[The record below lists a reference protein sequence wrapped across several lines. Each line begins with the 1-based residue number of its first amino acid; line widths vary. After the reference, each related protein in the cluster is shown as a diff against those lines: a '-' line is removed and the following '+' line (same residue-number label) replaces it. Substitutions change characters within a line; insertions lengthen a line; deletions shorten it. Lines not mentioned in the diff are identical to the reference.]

1 MNDPMD
7 MGHMHRDSIQLHEQR
22 GTPWQQET
30 EMAESIHSSRLLLPC
45 SAFHTPPSISH
56 SKWKKANS
64 PLSQERIFYEPGRC
78 F

>member
-7 MGHMHRDSIQLHEQR
+7 MGQMYSDRIQIYEQR
-22 GTPWQQET
+22 RTLWQQET
-30 EMAESIHSSRLLLPC
+30 EMDEFIHSSRLLLPC
-45 SAFHTPPSISH
+45 SAFHIPPSISH
-56 SKWKKANS
+56 FKWKKANS